1 MDNNDDLF
9 DLFMLSNMHRNSG
22 GCLSRLILM
31 IVPVVLIV
39 SIIQAIC

>member
-1 MDNNDDLF
+1 MDDDDELF

-22 GCLSRLILM
+22 DCLSCLILM
-31 IVPVVLIV
+31 IMSVVLIV